1 VQKGKKMSKTPFSNK
16 DVKQSILI
24 VDDEPMNIDVLSG
37 VLRSEYKVRAALN
50 GKRALAIAMAN
61 PMPDMIML
69 DIMMP
74 DIDGYEV
81 CRQIK
86 ANPVTKNIPVIFVT
100 AKNQDEDEKKG
111 LELGAV
117 DYITKPIN
125 PALVLARVHT
135 HLALYDQNRELERM
149 VRERTDE
156 LHHTRLEIILRLGR
170 AAEYKDNETGMH
182 VMRMSHYSQVLALAA
197 GLNEEDAELLL
208 DASPMHDIG
217 KIGIPDNIL
226 RKPGKL
232 DENEWDT
239 MQQHPEIG
247 GEIIGTHKSKLLDMA
262 RDIALTH
269 HEKFNGKGYP
279 KGLKGEEIPFVSRIV
294 SIADVFD
301 ALTTERPY
309 KKAWSVEDALKLIQ
323 DEAGKSFD
331 PQLVELFIGVM
342 PEILALKE
350 KYAEKRGQV

>member
-1 VQKGKKMSKTPFSNK
+1 MNEKDILDNKLSKKKA
-16 DVKQSILI
+16 KQSILV

-37 VLRSEYKVRAALN
+37 VLRAEYKVRAALN
-50 GKRALAIAMAN
+50 GERALEIAMSN

-86 ANPVTKNIPVIFVT
+86 ENPVTKNIPVIFVT
-100 AKNQDEDEKKG
+100 AKNQDDDEKKG

-135 HLALYDQNRELERM
+135 HLALYDQNRELEKK

-170 AAEYKDNETGMH
+170 AAEYKDNQTGMH
-182 VMRMSHYSQVLALAA
+182 VMRMSHYSQVLGLAA

-208 DASPMHDIG
+208 DASPMHDVG

-226 RKPGKL
+226 LKPGKL
-232 DENEWDT
+232 DSEEWDA

-262 RDIALTH
+262 RKIALTH

-294 SIADVFD
+294 AIADVFD

-309 KKAWSVEDALKLIQ
+309 KKAWTTDDAMKLIK
-323 DEAGKSFD
+323 DESGESFD
-331 PQLVELFIGVM
+331 PKLVKLFVSVL
-342 PEILALKE
+342 PEILLLKE
-350 KYAEKRGQV
+350 KYAENIIHS